1 MSETAT
7 RIRATRV
14 DAEDLIDRMLQET
27 VISDNGSEDR
37 SADRGI
43 INFAYSNYSLIAN
56 CKKWNLYLGNFL
68 ICYM

>member
-1 MSETAT
+1 MAKNNECVNETAT

-37 SADRGI
+37 PDDRGT
-43 INFAYSNYSLIAN
+43 NNS
-56 CKKWNLYLGNFL
+56 
-68 ICYM
+68 ICMITG